1 MHRTQAICWPARA
14 RLLRLVLAARLV
26 VLGVHRFELRAARG
40 GVVVVFRRFRR
51 TCSASAAAPPP
62 APSWFGLL
70 AVRHP
75 SDSSCHEDS
84 LPPHSPVVIQP
95 MHIRLS

>member
-1 MHRTQAICWPARA
+1 MHRAQAIGGPALA
-14 RLLRLVLAARLV
+14 GLLRFVLTARLV
-26 VLGVHRFELRAARG
+26 ILGGHRI
-40 GVVVVFRRFRR
+40 VVVVFSGFRR
-51 TCSASAAAPPP
+51 AGRAPAAAPPP

-84 LPPHSPVVIQP
+84 LPPHSPVVTEP
-95 MHIRLS
+95 LHIRLSERGRFSC